1 MKIVLDANIYISA
14 LISTTGSPDKI
25 IARWEQGDF
34 EVLIT
39 QEIIDELSR
48 VLRYP
53 RIMKRH
59 KKDEAKINRYL
70 HLLSKQATMIES
82 AKTLDVVTDDETD
95 NRYIECAYFGKAD
108 YVVSG
113 DNHLLR
119 VGEYQGIFILPPAA
133 FIAMLDAGIE

>member
-1 MKIVLDANIYISA
+1 MKIVLDANVYISA
-14 LISTTGSPDKI
+14 LLSDSGSPAKI
-25 IARWEQGDF
+25 MARWERGNF

-39 QEIIDELSR
+39 KEIMDEISR

-53 RIMKRH
+53 RLMKRH

-70 HLLSKQATMIES
+70 YLLAKQATLVEPDE
-82 AKTLDVVTDDETD
+82 TLTVVPDDETD

-108 YVVSG
+108 YVISG

-119 VGEYQGIFILPPAA
+119 VGEYQGIFILPPAT
-133 FIAMLDAGIE
+133 FMAMLDAGIE